1 MVSVRTGILLI
12 LLLAFSAGAL
22 PPAEQKSIEHAFQK
36 KQEETSTLQS
46 GFRQTVRMAGVRDPV
61 VSTGKFYYLA
71 PQSILIR
78 FDQPK
83 GEYMMMKGNELFI
96 KKAGK
101 KETRRKLKADEPH
114 TGLSM
119 LLDLF
124 RTGGRQFQDEFEL
137 RMRNEAGDLLV
148 TLTQKKSDDDLLPLK
163 IENRL
168 SRADLSLKSVLVQ
181 FEGGQA
187 ILYEFIKPVRNKTIA
202 PSIFE
207 NQESL

>member
-1 MVSVRTGILLI
+1 MLI
-12 LLLAFSAGAL
+12 LLLAFPAWPLAI
-22 PPAEQKSIEHAFQK
+22 AEQSAIEKAFQK

-46 GFRQTVRMAGVRDPV
+46 GFRQTVHMAGVRDPV
-61 VSTGKFYYLA
+61 VSSGKFYYLA

-78 FDQPK
+78 FDKPK
-83 GEYMMMKGNELFI
+83 GEYMMMKGSDLFI
-96 KKAGK
+96 KKTGK
-101 KETRRKLKADEPH
+101 KETRRKLKPDEPH

-137 RMRNEAGDLLV
+137 RMGTEARDLLV
-148 TLTQKKSDDDLLPLK
+148 TLTQKKSDDELLPLR

-187 ILYEFIKPVRNKTIA
+187 ILYEFIKPVRDKIIP
-202 PSIFE
+202 PSTFE
-207 NQESL
+207 NPENL